1 MAFVTDKEVLK
12 PGLIIFRRADVDHRN
27 WYCRVKLPKAD
38 RYKTV
43 SLKTSDINAARE
55 LAFDQDSDVR
65 FRLKHDVPVF
75 NHPFRTVAQEYLA
88 TQEARAKRGEIS
100 KERPKKLKAVIEGA
114 LEDYVGSTQV
124 HLIGDE
130 LWIGYPAWRHENGAG
145 RNKRNG
151 VREISAEKAAELD
164 ARDAAGRARAMDA
177 RGFRQFRPPAAAPTE
192 SRTVAFISDAT
203 IRFEMSIFGAVMNY
217 AIKKRYVPAS
227 QRFDDRPK
235 LKTMRRDEFTLE
247 EYRHLHTVGRSWVK
261 AAPRPSSTWYRTVA
275 YNFILIMCNT
285 GMRPSEAKNLR
296 WRDITTGADREGQE
310 LVVMFVQGKGKSRKL
325 VAPKSVGDYFERI
338 REATRKY
345 RRDAA
350 KAKGAKTAKD
360 DEGAKAPDVVFQP
373 EDRVFT
379 TVTGQPAKSLYQAL
393 IEDLLIKAKL
403 REGASG
409 VPRSTY
415 CFRHTY
421 ATFRLAEGVDVYFL
435 AEQMGTSVKMIEEHY
450 GHVNTV
456 KHADLVLQGMHSWE
470 PDAAVGEVA
479 TEDTKA
485 ARTPGARARTAEPG
499 GKLRRRRNA

>member
-38 RYKTV
+38 RYKTI
-43 SLKTSDINAARE
+43 SLKTADIGVARHLAAEQEVEIR
-55 LAFDQDSDVR
+55 AM
-65 FRLKHDVPVF
+65 LKHGIPVF
-75 NHPFRTVAQEYLA
+75 NHPFRAVAQEYLI
-88 TQEARAKRGEIS
+88 TQEARARRGEIS
-100 KERPKKLKAVIEGA
+100 KERPKKLKTVIESA
-114 LEDYVGSTQV
+114 LDTYVGSTQA

-130 LWIGYPAWRHENGAG
+130 LWAGYPAWRRETGAG
-145 RNKRNG
+145 RHARNG
-151 VREISAEKAAELD
+151 MREVSAERAAEFD
-164 ARDAAGRARAMDA
+164 AREAAIRAKAIET
-177 RGFRQFRPPAAAPTE
+177 RGFRQHRPAAAAAPAE
-192 SRTVAFISDAT
+192 SRTVAFISDST
-203 IRFEMSIFGAVMNY
+203 IRFEMSIFAAVMNY

-261 AAPRPSSTWYRTVA
+261 AATRPSSTWHRTVT

-296 WRDITTGADREGQE
+296 WRDITTAMDREGRD
-310 LVVMFVQGKGKSRKL
+310 LVVLSVQGKGKSRKL

-338 REATRKY
+338 REATRQY
-345 RRDAA
+345 RRGAA
-350 KAKGAKTAKD
+350 EDGEAL
-360 DEGAKAPDVVFQP
+360 EVVFRP

-379 TVTGQPAKSLYQAL
+379 GITGGPAKSLYQAM
-393 IEDLLIKAKL
+393 IRDLLAQAEL

-456 KHADLVLQGMHSWE
+456 KHADLVLQGMGGW
-470 PDAAVGEVA
+470 DAGAAVGQVVA
-479 TEDTKA
+479 ESAKA
-485 ARTPGARARTAEPG
+485 ERTPRAKARTAEPS
-499 GKLRRRRNA
+499 GKLRRRRNS

>member
-1 MAFVTDKEVLK
+1 MAFVTDKEEIK

-38 RYKTV
+38 RYKTI
-43 SLKTSDINAARE
+43 SLKTSDIGVARHMANE
-55 LAFDQDSDVR
+55 QEIKVRVRLESDI
-65 FRLKHDVPVF
+65 PVF
-75 NHPFRTVAQEYLA
+75 NHTFRAVAKEYLA

-100 KERPKKLKAVIEGA
+100 KDRPKKLKAVIEGA
-114 LEDYVGSTQV
+114 LEDYVGSIQV
-124 HLIGDE
+124 HRIGDE
-130 LWIGYPAWRHENGAG
+130 LWASYPAWRRENGAG
-145 RNKRNG
+145 RNTRNG
-151 VREISAEKAAELD
+151 VREISAGEAAELD
-164 ARDAAGRARAMDA
+164 ARDATARARAMA
-177 RGFRQFRPPAAAPTE
+177 KRGFTKLRTKAPTPAQA
-192 SRTVAFISDAT
+192 RTVAFISDAT
-203 IRFEMSIFGAVMNY
+203 IRFEMSIFGAVMSY
-217 AIKKRYVPAS
+217 AIKKRYAPAS
-227 QRFDDRPK
+227 QRFEDRPK

-247 EYRHLHTVGRSWVK
+247 EYRHLHTLARSWVK
-261 AAPRPSSTWYRTVA
+261 DAIRPSSTWYRTVA

-296 WRDITTGADREGQE
+296 WRDITTGKDRAGRE
-310 LVVMFVQGKGKSRKL
+310 LVILFVQGKGKSRKL

-338 REATRKY
+338 REATREY

-350 KAKGAKTAKD
+350 KAAKD
-360 DEGAKAPDVVFQP
+360 EAAKNDKDTKALEVVFRP

-379 TVTGQPAKSLYQAL
+379 TVTGEPAKSLYQAL
-393 IEDLLIKAKL
+393 IEDLLVKAKL

-456 KHADLVLQGMHSWE
+456 KHADLVLQGMGGWD
-470 PDAAVGEVA
+470 PGAAGAEA
-479 TEDTKA
+479 HADTTKA
-485 ARTPGARARTAEPG
+485 NRTPRAKTRTVEPS
-499 GKLRRRRNA
+499 GKARRRKS